1 MLYTTNISLGTPP
14 QPFRAVV
21 DLMWNDLFVP
31 SAECRGSHCETKA
44 YYNSS
49 ASSSFS
55 KNNTASRCFYGPIV
69 ASGHVNNESL
79 TIADLVVP
87 NQPFHE
93 LNHYDTVWPDFEH
106 EHFDSVL
113 GLAMDR
119 SMLEN
124 PITQNILP
132 SPIKRIVDE
141 GLLDDNIFSIL
152 LPEHP
157 GESGNIMFGGYN
169 NDFFTGEPVSHPLFP
184 ESTTSWQIEV
194 TSLALGDGYS
204 ATTDESLPTWKGLL
218 MSRYPILGFPQKVGS
233 ELLKHINVTPS
244 RCFGNFVVDCN
255 SISELPDL
263 TIGFTGQKITL
274 TGEDYISRITSPE
287 GFCPDPVEECVLMIE
302 TLPPIPNIPNDTIVL
317 GSTFLKKIYGIF
329 DWDKRTI
336 SCRSCH
342 FLWIKY

>member
-1 MLYTTNISLGTPP
+1 M
-14 QPFRAVV
+14 
-21 DLMWNDLFVP
+21 
-31 SAECRGSHCETKA
+31 
-44 YYNSS
+44 
-49 ASSSFS
+49 
-55 KNNTASRCFYGPIV
+55 

-152 LPEHP
+152 LPEHS